1 MDEWFILEDQKQLY
15 KDMFQR
21 YKEKRGRWK
30 AKQPEKL
37 GSQGDQNTETG
48 TIGKSGR
55 KRVRRPMSET
65 IQMVGDMLVNSGKVI
80 PFSKVFQQPLKL
92 LK

>member
-1 MDEWFILEDQKQLY
+1 
-15 KDMFQR
+15 MFQR
-21 YKEKRGRWK
+21 YKEKRGIWK
-30 AKQPEKL
+30 KKKPKKL

-55 KRVRRPMSET
+55 KIGRRPMSET
-65 IQMVGDMLVNSGKVI
+65 IQMVGVMMVNSGKVMPLSEI
-80 PFSKVFQQPLKL
+80 FQQPLKL